1 MHLWSRLS
9 HMPWRVMHPQ
19 EAAYVQSPSPA
30 AASSAISCQA
40 AKCQQLMGSCRHHS
54 SVSQPLLELV
64 LVDAA
69 DAVSC
74 CILVRW
80 AMDCLVVW
88 WNV

>member
-1 MHLWSRLS
+1 
-9 HMPWRVMHPQ
+9 
-19 EAAYVQSPSPA
+19 
-30 AASSAISCQA
+30 
-40 AKCQQLMGSCRHHS
+40 MGSCRHHS